1 MTPQQDRD
9 DTDRAPLSAYLNNS
23 TIRGVVLISLG
34 LFALSV
40 PRASHFILG
49 LSVAAGLVVFGVT
62 DIRAAWQSKP
72 KHWVGMLL
80 GALYLVGAGLLV
92 VRTDQTVK
100 LISLVVGAV
109 FIGRGLL
116 AASAAI
122 RTRATKPTW
131 TYDMTRGFLAAAFG
145 AIILIIPEAIIGGAI
160 FAIAGAAIVSGAV
173 SLSVGITVAH
183 DVDINP
189 NIETMAFLREW
200 FQRRDVGEE
209 MRTSVVDSLFFE
221 DPDRVQKQTGFWVL
235 LVLSTAIATLG
246 IMADSTAVVIGAM
259 LVAPLMT
266 PIMAV
271 SVAIV
276 NGWPRRVSLA
286 FATVAGGV
294 AVSVGVA
301 WILAAWVPQLVPLA
315 ANSQINSR
323 ISPTL
328 IDLLIAV
335 AAGAAGAYATVDK
348 RVSSSI
354 TGVAIAVALVPP
366 LGVAGIMLK
375 AGEYGDAGGALL
387 LFVTNLVAIIL
398 TASLVFV
405 VAGLVPIEQFRENRT
420 KTRTTIATVTLAALV
435 ITVPLFFTSEGIIAS
450 ASRQSSA
457 QQVTEDWLE
466 DSDGIS
472 LERVEVSTDDVTVVL
487 SGEGELPSVAELEMS
502 LEDALGTDVFLD
514 VEFFPSVRITSDDL

>member
-1 MTPQQDRD
+1 MAAQQDRD
-9 DTDRAPLSAYLNNS
+9 EADRAPISAYLNNS
-23 TIRGVVLISLG
+23 TIRGVVLITLG
-34 LFALSV
+34 LFALAA

-49 LSVAAGLVVFGVT
+49 LAVAAALVVFGLT
-62 DIRAAWQSKP
+62 DIKAAWQSSP
-72 KHWVGMLL
+72 KNWAGMGL
-80 GALYLVGAGLLV
+80 GALYLVGAGFLV
-92 VRTDQTVK
+92 VRTDQTIE
-100 LISLVVGAV
+100 LISFIVGAV
-109 FIGRGLL
+109 LFVRGIL
-116 AASAAI
+116 AAITAI
-122 RTRATKPTW
+122 RRRGTTPTW
-131 TYDMTRGFLAAAFG
+131 IYDMTRGFLAAAFG
-145 AIILIIPEAIIGGAI
+145 AIVLIIPEAIIGGAI
-160 FAIAGAAIVSGAV
+160 FAIAGAAIISGAV

-183 DVDINP
+183 DVDISP
-189 NIETMAFLREW
+189 NIETMAFLKEW
-200 FQRRDVGEE
+200 FRKRDVGEE
-209 MRTSVVDSLFFE
+209 MRANVVDSLFFE
-221 DPDRVQKQTGFWVL
+221 NPGSVQKQTGFWVL

-246 IMADSTAVVIGAM
+246 IMGDSTAVVIGAM

-271 SVAIV
+271 SVGIV

-301 WILAAWVPQLVPLA
+301 WIVAAWVPQLIPIA

-323 ISPTL
+323 ITPTL

-366 LGVAGIMLK
+366 LGVVGVMLK
-375 AGEYGDAGGALL
+375 AGEFGDAGGAFL
-387 LFVTNLVAIIL
+387 LFLTNLVAIIL

-405 VAGLVPIEQFRENRT
+405 VTGLVPIDQFKENRA
-420 KTRTTIATVTLAALV
+420 KTRTTVATVILAALV
-435 ITVPLFFTSEGIIAS
+435 ITLPLFFTSEGIIAS
-450 ASRQSSA
+450 ATRQSTA

-466 DSDGIS
+466 GSDGIS
-472 LERVEVSTDDVTVVL
+472 LDRVTVNTDDIAIVV
-487 SGEGELPSVAELEMS
+487 SGEGDLPPVDELETS
-502 LEDALGTDVFLD
+502 LEDALSANIFLD

>member
-9 DTDRAPLSAYLNNS
+9 DTGRAPLSAYLNNS
-23 TIRGVVLISLG
+23 TIRGVALIGLG
-34 LFALSV
+34 LFALAV
-40 PRASHFILG
+40 PRASHFVLGISVALG
-49 LSVAAGLVVFGVT
+49 LIIFGVT
-62 DIRAAWQSKP
+62 DIRAAWRSEP
-72 KHWVGMLL
+72 KQWVGMLL
-80 GALYLVGAGLLV
+80 GSLYLFGAVFLLL
-92 VRTDQTVK
+92 RTDQTIR
-100 LISLVVGAV
+100 LIALVVGTV
-109 FIGRGLL
+109 LIFRGLL
-116 AASAAI
+116 EAFAAI
-122 RTRATKPTW
+122 RTRATEPTW

-145 AIILIIPEAIIGGAI
+145 AIVLIIPEAIIGGAI
-160 FAIAGAAIVSGAV
+160 FAIAGAAIISGAV

-189 NIETMAFLREW
+189 NIQTLKFLKDWFRE
-200 FQRRDVGEE
+200 RDSGEE
-209 MRTSVVDSLFFE
+209 MRASVVDNLFFE
-221 DPDRVQKQTGFWVL
+221 EPDAVQKQTGFWVL

-266 PIMAV
+266 PIMGV

-315 ANSQINSR
+315 ANSQIQSR

-328 IDLLIAV
+328 IDLLIAI

-366 LGVAGIMLK
+366 LGVVGVMLK
-375 AGEYGDAGGALL
+375 AAEFGDAGGAFL
-387 LFVTNLVAIIL
+387 LFLTNLVAIIL

-405 VAGLVPIEQFRENRT
+405 VTGLVPIDQFRKNRAR
-420 KTRTTIATVTLAALV
+420 TRTAIATVTLAALV
-435 ITVPLFFTSEGIIAS
+435 ITIPLFFTSEGIIAS
-450 ASRQSSA
+450 ASRQSTA
-457 QQVTEDWLE
+457 QQITEDWLA
-466 DSDGIS
+466 DSEGID
-472 LERVEVSTDDVTVVL
+472 LERVVVSSNEVKVQM
-487 SGEGELPSVAELEMS
+487 SGEGDVPDVADLEQS
-502 LEDALGTDVFLD
+502 LEEAFDTDVFVD